1 MSLDTA
7 RRATLIAEVNALV
20 ERVRQ
25 QAHSGEEARKVL
37 DMTHFALVYLQRHTP
52 DTLHALLNVPHAT
65 TTVQGYWQ
73 DFAAYLRPTLDWVQ
87 ATYPEPGSY
96 REALLYLLGWLHR
109 VRRGP
114 AGDRGSSS
122 QSMRRT
128 EAQPSGPARPQ
139 RNVEIRPQSRRAI
152 SEESSKTL
160 GDLLTQPATS
170 PAAPRPT
177 YKQGDRVQ
185 VTVVTA
191 GLSGVVQ
198 LPDGAEIRSVNLYGI
213 REGATI
219 TVRIV
224 DVAGDGRVRRVV
236 P

>member
-1 MSLDTA
+1 MSLDTLQ
-7 RRATLIAEVNALV
+7 RATLITEVNALV

-37 DMTHFALVYLQRHTP
+37 DMTHFALVYLQRHTL
-52 DTLHALLNVPHAT
+52 DALRALLHVPHAT

-73 DFAAYLRPTLDWVQ
+73 DFAAHLRPTLDRVD
-87 ATYPEPGSY
+87 AAYPELEAH
-96 REALLYLLGWLHR
+96 REAVLYLLGWLHR
-109 VRRGP
+109 VRRGQ
-114 AGDRGSSS
+114 AGDRRSSS
-122 QSMRRT
+122 QSMSRT

-139 RNVEIRPQSRRAI
+139 RRVEDRPQPLPTISGEPSR
-152 SEESSKTL
+152 TL
-160 GDLLTQPATS
+160 GNLLHQPATPPPVS
-170 PAAPRPT
+170 RPT

-185 VTVVTA
+185 VTVVTG
-191 GLSGVVQ
+191 GLSGVVR

-219 TVRIV
+219 TVRII

-236 P
+236 R

>member
-1 MSLDTA
+1 MRLDTA
-7 RRATLIAEVNALV
+7 RRATLIAEVNSLV

-25 QAHSGEEARKVL
+25 QAHTGEEARKVL

-52 DTLHALLNVPHAT
+52 DALRALLNVPHAT

-87 ATYPEPGSY
+87 ATYPDPESY

-114 AGDRGSSS
+114 AGDRRSSS
-122 QSMRRT
+122 QTMRRT
-128 EAQPSGPARPQ
+128 EAQPSWPVRP
-139 RNVEIRPQSRRAI
+139 RRSVEDRPQSRPTI
-152 SEESSKTL
+152 SGEPPRTL
-160 GDLLTQPATS
+160 GDLLNQPAT
-170 PAAPRPT
+170 PPPVPRST
-177 YKQGDRVQ
+177 YNQGDSVQ
-185 VTVVTA
+185 VTVVT
-191 GLSGVVQ
+191 GGFNGVVR
-198 LPDGAEIRSVNLYGI
+198 LPDGMEIRSVNLYGM

-236 P
+236 R

>member
-1 MSLDTA
+1 MSVDALQ
-7 RRATLIAEVNALV
+7 RAALITEVNALV

-37 DMTHFALVYLQRHTP
+37 DMAHFALGYLQRHTP
-52 DTLHALLNVPHAT
+52 DALRALLHVPHAT
-65 TTVQGYWQ
+65 TTVQDYWQ
-73 DFAAYLRPTLDWVQ
+73 DFATYLRPTLDWVQ
-87 ATYPEPGSY
+87 ATYPEPESY

-128 EAQPSGPARPQ
+128 EAQPSGPARPH
-139 RNVEIRPQSRRAI
+139 RSVEDRPQSRPTI
-152 SEESSKTL
+152 SGEPSRIL
-160 GDLLTQPATS
+160 GDLLNQPATL
-170 PAAPRPT
+170 PPVPRPT

-185 VTVVTA
+185 VTVVRA
-191 GLSGVVQ
+191 GLSGVVR

-213 REGATI
+213 REGTTI

-236 P
+236 R